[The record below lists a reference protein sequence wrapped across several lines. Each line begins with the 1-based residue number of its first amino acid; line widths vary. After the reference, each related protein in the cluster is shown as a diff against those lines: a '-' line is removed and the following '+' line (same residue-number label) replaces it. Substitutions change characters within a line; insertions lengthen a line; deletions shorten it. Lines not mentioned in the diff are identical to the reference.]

1 MQVSVFV
8 YEDKCLSG
16 NLFFRGFLTTVYTGI
31 YTGISHQRPISPL
44 ARRARSTPCICY
56 LSKLSASFLQPSEH
70 VGEHSGGVVGWR
82 AAWGSGGITGGWTG
96 GGGAGGE
103 LGGAVAQ
110 AVASDASAVSS
121 SSRAAGLVFGFTGDL
136 LVFANPCLLDGA
148 VLGRQQQG
156 LGVSGGQVLGRLA
169 ALGLQ
174 LGAQVGHG
182 ELGAVQAPGL
192 DAGQADQ
199 AGDDAEDDQLDAEQ
213 AAQTVVTAPR
223 HGAALGVDAAAV
235 MVPPCGAPPS
245 HMARSVARRLGR
257 PPQRWAGSRQS
268 RPWK

>member
-1 MQVSVFV
+1 MA
-8 YEDKCLSG
+8 SG
-16 NLFFRGFLTTVYTGI
+16 A
-31 YTGISHQRPISPL
+31 S
-44 ARRARSTPCICY
+44 CIRY
-56 LSKLSASFLQPSEH
+56 RSKLSASLLQPSEH

-82 AAWGSGGITGGWTG
+82 AAWGSGGICGGWTG

-110 AVASDASAVSS
+110 AVASDASISGS
-121 SSRAAGLVFGFTGDL
+121 SSRTAGLGFGFTGDL

-174 LGAQVGHG
+174 LGALVGHG

-192 DAGQADQ
+192 DAGQANQ
-199 AGDDAEDDQLDAEQ
+199 AGDDAEDGQLDAEQ
-213 AAQTVVTAPR
+213 AAQTLATARR
-223 HGAALGVDAAAV
+223 HGAALGVAAAAV
-235 MVPPCGAPPS
+235 MVPPCGLVPS

-257 PPQRWAGSRQS
+257 PPQR
-268 RPWK
+268 